1 MIRSM
6 TAFGRL
12 QKEHPPYT
20 VLIEVRTLNSKALDV
35 VLRLPKNCLEF
46 EDSLR
51 KLVTKQVRRGR
62 VEIFVQVDSR
72 SPEQKGPRI
81 NMDLA
86 RFYWSQLQELERR
99 LPGCEPPRLEHLLA
113 IPHIFE
119 QASQTTDSDLLS
131 KLLTSSLS
139 EALEQIR
146 TMRDVEGKSLLADI
160 SARIQQ
166 LKEATALIDMR
177 KALVIEEY
185 HTRLR
190 DRIQELLGDA
200 MPDEN
205 RILQEVATYAEKAD
219 ITEELVRLDSH
230 IRQIEEMLGGRDVA
244 DGRRLDFLVQ
254 ELHREANTIGCKT
267 GDLET
272 IQTVVRM
279 KSEIG
284 KIKEQIQNME

>member
-1 MIRSM
+1 M

-20 VLIEVRTLNSKALDV
+20 VLVEVRTLNSKSLDV

-46 EDSLR
+46 EDPLR
-51 KLVTKQVRRGR
+51 KLVAKQVRRGR
-62 VEIFVQVDSR
+62 IEVYIQVDSR
-72 SPEQKGPRI
+72 SAEQRGPRI
-81 NMDLA
+81 STELA
-86 RFYWSQLQELERR
+86 RFYWTQLQELHRA
-99 LPGCEPPRLEHLLA
+99 LPGCEPPKLDHLLS

-119 QASQTTDSDLLS
+119 QASQTPDNELLGNLLS
-131 KLLTSSLS
+131 STLS

-146 TMRDVEGKSLLADI
+146 KMRDVEGQSLMEDCAERLRLLRDAAAIVD
-160 SARIQQ
+160 S
-166 LKEATALIDMR
+166 R

-185 HTRLR
+185 HSRIR

-219 ITEELVRLDSH
+219 ITEELVRLASH
-230 IRQIEEMLGGRDVA
+230 IRQIEEMFSAREPA
-244 DGRRLDFLVQ
+244 EGRRLDFLAQ
-254 ELHREANTIGCKT
+254 ELHREANTIGCKS
-267 GDLET
+267 GDLDT
-272 IQTVVRM
+272 IQAVVRM

-284 KIKEQIQNME
+284 KLKEQIQNVE